1 MISVKH
7 LRGDIFFTL
16 VLFINIIESLGN
28 LVLNQSSYKIL
39 IIVKDVIHFLKWK
52 EWQNNNILF
61 IHWIDC
67 FFLYMEK
74 LEILKIL
81 SQKRKG

>member
-39 IIVKDVIHFLKWK
+39 IIVKDVIHFLK
-52 EWQNNNILF
+52 
-61 IHWIDC
+61 
-67 FFLYMEK
+67 
-74 LEILKIL
+74 
-81 SQKRKG
+81 